1 METKFKVVPYFC
13 NTTAL
18 ERSMNQLHEQGYY
31 PKEIKLNPYRDSV
44 EGFIIYEL
52 KGEKHE

>member
-18 ERSMNQLHEQGYY
+18 ERSMNQLCEEGYY

-52 KGEKHE
+52 KGESE